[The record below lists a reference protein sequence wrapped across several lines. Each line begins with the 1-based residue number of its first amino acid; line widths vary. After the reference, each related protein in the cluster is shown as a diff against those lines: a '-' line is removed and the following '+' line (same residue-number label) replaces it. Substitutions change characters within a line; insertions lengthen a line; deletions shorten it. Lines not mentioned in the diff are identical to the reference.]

1 VCAALASNHG
11 GGCCSDCCLKDD
23 SSACAELTRQL
34 RQCCTVACRT
44 CTANGYLDKAAEL
57 SKDVVL
63 SKKGAFEEE
72 TS

>member
-1 VCAALASNHG
+1 MCVALASNHG
-11 GGCCSDCCLKDD
+11 GGCCSDCCRSDD
-23 SSACAELTRQL
+23 SSDCAELTRPL
-34 RQCCTVACRT
+34 RHRCTVACRT
-44 CTANGYLDKAAEL
+44 CTADGYLDQAAEL